1 MEDIDSL
8 DYHTQVAIKQLEVEK
23 TKYKLKYKNLCNLIS
38 MLHDEA
44 VKQNDRHMVRMMD
57 LINSLQFRYCDE
69 LKPLEDKNKV
79 WFEYYLIGDIIQ
91 KYKKY
96 KECISK
102 LEK

>member
-57 LINSLQFRYCDE
+57 LINSLQFQYC
-69 LKPLEDKNKV
+69 NKV
-79 WFEYYLIGDIIQ
+79 DE
-91 KYKKY
+91 
-96 KECISK
+96 K
-102 LEK
+102 LKNF

>member
-57 LINSLQFRYCDE
+57 LINSLQFRYCNE
-69 LKPLEDKNKV
+69 LEEKLKNG
-79 WFEYYLIGDIIQ
+79 Y
-91 KYKKY
+91 
-96 KECISK
+96 
-102 LEK
+102 